1 MAYKYSRKNL
11 PTISGAAGD
20 AYTAD
25 PIGDLNRANEI
36 AEKELRKS
44 DISQRAEMLKSV
56 SGYGDTSYDQEFN
69 DKTDALLLH
78 YADEYAKV
86 TDGLNRGNI
95 DVGEGTAY
103 KQQLMDKLD
112 VYQKFVIASKT
123 VEDVMAKAEGI
134 QKGGVGSLI
143 VGGGIND
150 LEAAEMIHNL
160 WNNPENLE
168 IGGDA
173 DGRGM
178 YLKNTKT
185 GKVINMT
192 EFNQMVGDGKSFLE
206 EIPDFKTNTKTAIDT
221 ILANPN
227 IGEFKYEQTY
237 TNANGSQSKRDM
249 YNVAILRDEFAKA
262 DPWSAILTSSTE
274 ANAAWEWLNG
284 MNQKDKTTGKF
295 RFEGLEGEWYG
306 NEMKTDGSGE
316 YTDRANKQRAALK
329 DALTQYTINTNI
341 PKHQNDEFNVL
352 RSRSLK
358 EKTPEK
364 PTGPGGLGDKNSA
377 DYTELI
383 NINDSWKEAD
393 RLLRNPGVPSP
404 EVGLK
409 NRQKAVDKS
418 ILDMEKYLTN
428 KYRNRSYN
436 GKDIVDFK
444 VEMVD
449 PNDPKKGLHFKPKYK
464 VEVPVTSG
472 VNDNGKPIPV
482 LNEDGSPK
490 MKYATGKP
498 IPVLNEDG
506 SPKMKYATKFASEWF
521 DVYNMDQLTTFEN
534 NLKKQGQDVTNVGTP
549 ALEQNEYLKMLG
561 IPTN

>member
-11 PTISGAAGD
+11 PTISSTAGD

-25 PIGDLNRANEI
+25 PIGDLNKANEI
-36 AEKELRKS
+36 AEKELRKT
-44 DISQRAEMLKSV
+44 DISQRAEMLKSI
-56 SGYGDTSYDQEFN
+56 SGYGDTSYDQQFN

-86 TDGLNRGNI
+86 TDGLNRGTI
-95 DVGEGTAY
+95 DVAEGTAY

-160 WNNPENLE
+160 WNNPESLE
-168 IGGDA
+168 IGGDN

-206 EIPDFKTNTKTAIDT
+206 EIPDFKTNTKTAMDA

-227 IGEFKYEQTY
+227 IGEFKYDQTY
-237 TNANGSQSKRDM
+237 TDANGNQSKRDM

-274 ANAAWEWLNG
+274 SNAAWEWLNG
-284 MNQKDKTTGKF
+284 MNQK
-295 RFEGLEGEWYG
+295 FEGLEGEWYG

-316 YTDRANKQRAALK
+316 YTDRATKQRAALK

-352 RSRSLK
+352 KSRSLK
-358 EKTPEK
+358 EKTTDK
-364 PTGPGGLGDKNSA
+364 STGAGGLGDKNSA
-377 DYTELI
+377 DYSTLKGFNSKILELE
-383 NINDSWKEAD
+383 K
-393 RLLRNPGVPSP
+393 
-404 EVGLK
+404 K
-409 NRQKAVDKS
+409 KAERARTGS
-418 ILDMEKYLTN
+418 GSGILDTQIKEQREAAENFLKRKYS
-428 KYRNRSYN
+428 NRKID
-436 GKDIVDFK
+436 GKFAENFK
-444 VEMVD
+444 VEFIDADD
-449 PNDPKKGLHFKPKYK
+449 PAKGLQFTPYTSVAQFNYLK
-464 VEVPVTSG
+464 EVD
-472 VNDNGKPIPV
+472 DNGKETGMVKKVPELDENGDQVFMLEAILPNPV
-482 LNEDGSPK
+482 RIDDDN
-490 MKYATGKP
+490 
-498 IPVLNEDG
+498 
-506 SPKMKYATKFASEWF
+506 
-521 DVYNMDQLTTFEN
+521 QLVTFEN
-534 NLKKQGQDVTNVGTP
+534 ENVDQPDKINTNAAPEGW
-549 ALEQNEYLKMLG
+549 
-561 IPTN
+561 

>member
-11 PTISGAAGD
+11 PTISGTAGD

-36 AEKELRKS
+36 AEKELRKT

-56 SGYGDTSYDQEFN
+56 SGYGDTSYDQQFN

-86 TDGLNRGNI
+86 TDGLNRGTI

-103 KQQLMDKLD
+103 KQQLMDKLE
-112 VYQKFVIASKT
+112 VYQKFVVASKT

-143 VGGGIND
+143 IGGGIND

-160 WNNPENLE
+160 WNNPESLE

-192 EFNQMVGDGKSFLE
+192 EFNQLVGDGKSFLE
-206 EIPDFKTNTKTAIDT
+206 EIPDFKTNTKTAMDA

-227 IGEFKYEQTY
+227 IGQFKYEQTY
-237 TNANGSQSKRDM
+237 TNADGGSDKRDM
-249 YNVAILRDEFAKA
+249 YDVGVLRKEFAKA

-274 ANAAWEWLNG
+274 SNAAWEWLNG
-284 MNQKDKTTGKF
+284 MNQK
-295 RFEGLEGEWYG
+295 FEGLEGEWYG

-316 YTDRANKQRAALK
+316 YTDRAKKQREFLK
-329 DALTQYTINTNI
+329 GALTEYTINTNI
-341 PKHQNDEFNVL
+341 PADQKGDKFNIL
-352 RSRSLK
+352 RSTSIK

-364 PTGPGGLGDKNSA
+364 PTGTGGLGDKNSA
-377 DYTELI
+377 DYTGLI
-383 NINDSWKEAD
+383 DINKEW
-393 RLLRNPGVPSP
+393 
-404 EVGLK
+404 E
-409 NRQKAVDKS
+409 KAVIGSKGTSQGPSSVSLKEKQQELSKKS
-418 ILDMEKYLTN
+418 ILNMEKYLTD
-428 KYRNRSYN
+428 KYRNRPYD
-436 GKDIVDFK
+436 GKAIVDFK

-449 PNDPKKGLHFKPKYK
+449 PSDPKKGLHFKPYYM
-464 VEVPVTSG
+464 VEQEE
-472 VNDNGKPIPV
+472 KR
-482 LNEDGSPK
+482 LNED
-490 MKYATGKP
+490 TGEFE
-498 IPVLNEDG
+498 PVLSNTG
-506 SPKMKYATKFASEWF
+506 NPVMIKGKQGASEWF
-521 DVYNMDQLTTFEN
+521 DVNNMDQLTTFEN
-534 NLKKQGQDVTNVGTP
+534 NIKKQTQ
-549 ALEQNEYLKMLG
+549 G
-561 IPTN
+561 INTEKESAY

>member
-11 PTISGAAGD
+11 PTISGTAGD

-44 DISQRAEMLKSV
+44 DISQRAETLKSI

-69 DKTDALLLH
+69 DKTDALLLY

-86 TDGLNRGNI
+86 TDGLNRGTI
-95 DVGEGTAY
+95 DVAEGTAY

-206 EIPDFKTNTKTAIDT
+206 EIPDFKTNTKTAMDA

-227 IGEFKYEQTY
+227 IGEFKYDQTY
-237 TNANGSQSKRDM
+237 TDANGNQSKRDM

-284 MNQKDKTTGKF
+284 MNQK
-295 RFEGLEGEWYG
+295 FEGLEGEWYG

-316 YTDRANKQRAALK
+316 YTDRANKQRASLK

-352 RSRSLK
+352 KSRSLK

-364 PTGPGGLGDKNSA
+364 PTGTGDDLDFDGV
-377 DYTELI
+377 DYSELI
-383 NINDSWKEAD
+383 EINDETLKLIPPSKAVPMGEERNYKTVVEYEKGKKSLLNKTESWLKKNLNLKELD
-393 RLLRNPGVPSP
+393 GVPMSGFIVEYVDDENPNKGMRFVPKFDEEIEVPLGKNPNTGKFTLQPGDEGYEDSEKSDKDKVKVVAGKGRAEFNEGFVIGNDLKTFVNYLKKETVSP
-404 EVGLK
+404 NQDPTKG
-409 NRQKAVDKS
+409 
-418 ILDMEKYLTN
+418 MT
-428 KYRNRSYN
+428 
-436 GKDIVDFK
+436 K
-444 VEMVD
+444 VEREEY
-449 PNDPKKGLHFKPKYK
+449 YK
-464 VEVPVTSG
+464 
-472 VNDNGKPIPV
+472 
-482 LNEDGSPK
+482 
-490 MKYATGKP
+490 
-498 IPVLNEDG
+498 
-506 SPKMKYATKFASEWF
+506 
-521 DVYNMDQLTTFEN
+521 
-534 NLKKQGQDVTNVGTP
+534 NL
-549 ALEQNEYLKMLG
+549 YS
-561 IPTN
+561 

>member
-11 PTISGAAGD
+11 PTISSTAGD

-36 AEKELRKS
+36 AEKDLRKS

-56 SGYGDTSYDQEFN
+56 SGYGDTSYDQQFN

-86 TDGLNRGNI
+86 TDGLNRGTI
-95 DVGEGTAY
+95 DVAEGTAY

-112 VYQKFVIASKT
+112 VYQKFVVASKT
-123 VEDVMAKAEGI
+123 VEDVISKSEGI

-143 VGGGIND
+143 TGGGIND
-150 LEAAEMIHNL
+150 LEAAEMIHSL
-160 WNNPENLE
+160 WNNPESLE

-192 EFNQMVGDGKSFLE
+192 EFNQLVGDGKSFLE
-206 EIPDFKTNTKTAIDT
+206 EIPDFKTNTKTAMDA

-227 IGEFKYEQTY
+227 IGQFKYESTY
-237 TNANGSQSKRDM
+237 TDANGSQSKRDM
-249 YNVAILRDEFAKA
+249 YDVNILKQEFTKA
-262 DPWSAILTSSTE
+262 DPWSAILASSTE
-274 ANAAWEWLNG
+274 SNAAWEYLSEVN
-284 MNQKDKTTGKF
+284 MDL
-295 RFEGLEGEWYG
+295 GLEGEWYG
-306 NEMKTDGSGE
+306 NEMKTDGSGQ
-316 YTDRANKQRAALK
+316 YTDKALAQRNVLK
-329 DALTQYTINTNI
+329 NALTEYTINTNI
-341 PKHQNDEFNVL
+341 PADQKGDKLAYDRERFGVK
-352 RSRSLK
+352 RSQSIK
-358 EKTPEK
+358 EKTSKGEK
-364 PTGPGGLGDKNSA
+364 GTGGLGNKNSA

-383 NINDSWKEAD
+383 KINDSWKEAD
-393 RLLRNPGVPSP
+393 RLLRNPNRQLPD
-404 EVGLK
+404 VGIK

-418 ILDMEKYLTN
+418 ILDMEKHLTD

-436 GKDIVDFK
+436 GKDVVDFK

-472 VNDNGKPIPV
+472 VDESGKPIPV
-482 LNEDGSPK
+482 LNK
-490 MKYATGKP
+490 
-498 IPVLNEDG
+498 DG

-534 NLKKQGQDVTNVGTP
+534 NLKQQGQNVTNVGTP

>member
-11 PTISGAAGD
+11 PTISGTAGD

-36 AEKELRKS
+36 AEKELRKT
-44 DISQRAEMLKSV
+44 DISQRAETLKTI
-56 SGYGDTSYDQEFN
+56 SGYGDTSYDQQFN

-86 TDGLNRGNI
+86 TDGLNRGTI

-112 VYQKFVIASKT
+112 VYQKFVVASKT
-123 VEDVMAKAEGI
+123 VEDVIAKAEGI

-143 VGGGIND
+143 IGGGIND

-206 EIPDFKTNTKTAIDT
+206 EIPDFKTNTKTAMDA

-227 IGEFKYEQTY
+227 IGQFKYEQTY
-237 TNANGSQSKRDM
+237 TNANGSSDKRDM
-249 YNVAILRDEFAKA
+249 YDVGILRKEFAKA

-274 ANAAWEWLNG
+274 SNAAWEWLNG
-284 MNQKDKTTGKF
+284 MNQK
-295 RFEGLEGEWYG
+295 FEGLEGEWYG

-316 YTDRANKQRAALK
+316 YTDRAKKQRADLK
-329 DALTQYTINTNI
+329 DALTEYTINTNI
-341 PKHQNDEFNVL
+341 PADQKGDKFDIL
-352 RSRSLK
+352 RSTSIK

-364 PTGPGGLGDKNSA
+364 PTGKGGLGDKNSA
-377 DYTELI
+377 DYSTLKGFNSKILELEKKKAEARKGGFGI
-383 NINDSWKEAD
+383 GTLDTQIKEQRAAAE
-393 RLLRNPGVPSP
+393 NF
-404 EVGLK
+404 LK
-409 NRQKAVDKS
+409 RKYSNRKID
-418 ILDMEKYLTN
+418 
-428 KYRNRSYN
+428 
-436 GKDIVDFK
+436 GKFAENFK
-444 VEMVD
+444 VEYID
-449 PNDPKKGLHFKPKYK
+449 PSDPAKGLQFMAYTSVPQFEFKQELDENGKKVGIPKK
-464 VEVPVTSG
+464 
-472 VNDNGKPIPV
+472 
-482 LNEDGSPK
+482 SPK
-490 MKYATGKP
+490 IDANGDQIFLLESILP
-498 IPVLNEDG
+498 NPVRIDDDN
-506 SPKMKYATKFASEWF
+506 
-521 DVYNMDQLTTFEN
+521 QLITFEN
-534 NLKKQGQDVTNVGTP
+534 ENVDQPDKINTNAAP
-549 ALEQNEYLKMLG
+549 ENW
-561 IPTN
+561 

>member
-11 PTISGAAGD
+11 PTISSTAGD

-25 PIGDLNRANEI
+25 PIGDLNKANEI
-36 AEKELRKS
+36 AEKELRKT
-44 DISQRAEMLKSV
+44 DISQRAEMLKSI
-56 SGYGDTSYDQEFN
+56 SGYGDTSYDQQFN

-86 TDGLNRGNI
+86 TDGLNRGTI
-95 DVGEGTAY
+95 DVAEGTAY

-160 WNNPENLE
+160 WNNPESLE
-168 IGGDA
+168 IGGDN

-206 EIPDFKTNTKTAIDT
+206 EIPDFKTNTKTAMDA

-227 IGEFKYEQTY
+227 IGEFKYDQTY
-237 TNANGSQSKRDM
+237 TDANGNQSKRDM

-274 ANAAWEWLNG
+274 SNAAWEWLNG
-284 MNQKDKTTGKF
+284 TNQK
-295 RFEGLEGEWYG
+295 FEGLEGEWYG

-316 YTDRANKQRAALK
+316 YTDRATKQRAALK

-352 RSRSLK
+352 KSRSLK
-358 EKTPEK
+358 EKTTDK
-364 PTGPGGLGDKNSA
+364 STGTGDDLDFDGVN
-377 DYTELI
+377 YNELI
-383 NINDSWKEAD
+383 DINNKVVNLVEPTP
-393 RLLRNPGVPSP
+393 PGIPITP
-404 EVGLK
+404 
-409 NRQKAVDKS
+409 Q
-418 ILDMEKYLTN
+418 
-428 KYRNRSYN
+428 
-436 GKDIVDFK
+436 
-444 VEMVD
+444 EMVD
-449 PNDPKKGLHFKPKYK
+449 SYALNKKYK
-464 VEVPVTSG
+464 ADKEKYEAVVEKAPKQTEAWLKKNLNLKELDGVPMSGFIVEYVDDENPNKGMRFVPEFDEDVEVPL
-472 VNDNGKPIPV
+472 GKNP
-482 LNEDGSPK
+482 N
-490 MKYATGKP
+490 TGKFTLEP
-498 IPVLNEDG
+498 GDEGYED
-506 SPKMKYATKFASEWF
+506 SEKS
-521 DVYNMDQLTTFEN
+521 D
-534 NLKKQGQDVTNVGTP
+534 KVTNVVSKK
-549 ALEQNEYLKMLG
+549 ARAEFNEGFVIGNDLKTFVNYLKKETAKVTGSDDPEELFK
-561 IPTN
+561 

>member
-11 PTISGAAGD
+11 PTISGTAGD

-36 AEKELRKS
+36 AEKELRKT

-86 TDGLNRGNI
+86 TDGLNRGTI
-95 DVGEGTAY
+95 DVAEGTAY

-123 VEDVMAKAEGI
+123 VEDVIAKSEGI

-160 WNNPENLE
+160 WNNPESLE
-168 IGGDA
+168 IGGDS

-206 EIPDFKTNTKTAIDT
+206 EIPDFKTNTKTAMDA

-227 IGEFKYEQTY
+227 IGEFKYQQTY
-237 TNANGSQSKRDM
+237 TNANGSSSKRDM
-249 YNVAILRDEFAKA
+249 YNVAVLRDEFTKA
-262 DPWSAILTSSTE
+262 DPWSAILASSTE
-274 ANAAWEWLNG
+274 SNAAWEWLNG
-284 MNQKDKTTGKF
+284 MNQK
-295 RFEGLEGEWYG
+295 FEGLEGEWYG

-316 YTDRANKQRAALK
+316 YTDRATKQRSALK

-341 PKHQNDEFNVL
+341 PKHQNDEFSVL
-352 RSRSLK
+352 KSRSFNQKTNNKPKGEGDDLDFDGVNYNELIDINNESINLVEPKFDDKDLTNPSQIIKNTKAQAEFDSKKKSLLSKTESWLKKNLNLK
-358 EKTPEK
+358 ELDGIPMSGFIVEYVD
-364 PTGPGGLGDKNSA
+364 DKNPNKGMRFVPKF
-377 DYTELI
+377 DEEV
-383 NINDSWKEAD
+383 KV
-393 RLLRNPGVPSP
+393 RLGKNP
-404 EVGLK
+404 
-409 NRQKAVDKS
+409 
-418 ILDMEKYLTN
+418 
-428 KYRNRSYN
+428 
-436 GKDIVDFK
+436 
-444 VEMVD
+444 
-449 PNDPKKGLHFKPKYK
+449 
-464 VEVPVTSG
+464 
-472 VNDNGKPIPV
+472 
-482 LNEDGSPK
+482 
-490 MKYATGKP
+490 ATGKFTLQP
-498 IPVLNEDG
+498 GDEGYEDSEKSADKDDTVSVVAGKARAEFNEG
-506 SPKMKYATKFASEWF
+506 F
-521 DVYNMDQLTTFEN
+521 DIGNDLKTFVN
-534 NLKKQGQDVTNVGTP
+534 YLKKETAEVTGSDDP
-549 ALEQNEYLKMLG
+549 EGLF
-561 IPTN
+561 

>member
-11 PTISGAAGD
+11 PTISSAAGD

-44 DISQRAEMLKSV
+44 DISQRAEMLQSV
-56 SGYGDTSYDQEFN
+56 SGYGDTSYDQQFN

-86 TDGLNRGNI
+86 TDGLNRGTI

-123 VEDVMAKAEGI
+123 VEDVMAKSEGI

-143 VGGGIND
+143 IGGGIND

-160 WNNPENLE
+160 WNNPESLE

-206 EIPDFKTNTKTAIDT
+206 EIPDFKTNTKTAMDA

-227 IGEFKYEQTY
+227 IGEFKYDQTY
-237 TNANGSQSKRDM
+237 TDANGNQSKRDM
-249 YNVAILRDEFAKA
+249 YNVAILRNEFAKA

-284 MNQKDKTTGKF
+284 MNQK
-295 RFEGLEGEWYG
+295 FEGLEGEWYG

-316 YTDRANKQRAALK
+316 YTDRAKKQQEALK

-352 RSRSLK
+352 RSRSFNQ
-358 EKTPEK
+358 KTNNK
-364 PTGPGGLGDKNSA
+364 PTGTGDDLDFDGVNYNELIDINNEAINLVEPEFDDKDLTNPSQIIKNTKAQAEFDSKKKSLLSKTEAWLKKNLNLKELDGIPMSGFIVEYVDDENPNKGMRFVPKFDEEIEVPLGKDKNGKFTLEPGDEGYEDSEKSGKKKVKVVA
-377 DYTELI
+377 GQGRAEFNEGFDI
-383 NINDSWKEAD
+383 GND
-393 RLLRNPGVPSP
+393 
-404 EVGLK
+404 LK
-409 NRQKAVDKS
+409 
-418 ILDMEKYLTN
+418 T
-428 KYRNRSYN
+428 
-436 GKDIVDFK
+436 F
-444 VEMVD
+444 
-449 PNDPKKGLHFKPKYK
+449 
-464 VEVPVTSG
+464 
-472 VNDNGKPIPV
+472 VN
-482 LNEDGSPK
+482 
-490 MKYATGKP
+490 Y
-498 IPVLNEDG
+498 
-506 SPKMKYATKFASEWF
+506 
-521 DVYNMDQLTTFEN
+521 
-534 NLKKQGQDVTNVGTP
+534 LKKETAEVTGSDDP
-549 ALEQNEYLKMLG
+549 EELFK
-561 IPTN
+561 

>member
-11 PTISGAAGD
+11 PTISSTAGD

-25 PIGDLNRANEI
+25 PIGDLNKANEI
-36 AEKELRKS
+36 AEKELRKT
-44 DISQRAEMLKSV
+44 DISQRAEMLKSI
-56 SGYGDTSYDQEFN
+56 SGYGDTSYDQQFN

-86 TDGLNRGNI
+86 TDGLNRGTI
-95 DVGEGTAY
+95 DVAEGTAY

-160 WNNPENLE
+160 WNNPESLE
-168 IGGDA
+168 IGGDN

-206 EIPDFKTNTKTAIDT
+206 EIPDFKTNTKTAMDA

-227 IGEFKYEQTY
+227 IGEFKYDQTY
-237 TNANGSQSKRDM
+237 TDANGNQSKRDM

-274 ANAAWEWLNG
+274 SNAAWEWLNG
-284 MNQKDKTTGKF
+284 TNQK
-295 RFEGLEGEWYG
+295 FEGLEGEWYG

-316 YTDRANKQRAALK
+316 YTDRATKQRAALK

-352 RSRSLK
+352 KSRSLK
-358 EKTPEK
+358 EKTTDK
-364 PTGPGGLGDKNSA
+364 STGAGDDLDFDGVN
-377 DYTELI
+377 YNELI
-383 NINDSWKEAD
+383 DINNKAVNLVEPEFDDEDLTNPSQIIKNTKAMAEFDSKKKSLLNQTEAWLNKNLNLKELD
-393 RLLRNPGVPSP
+393 GVPMSGFIVEYVDDENP
-404 EVGLK
+404 NKGMRFVPKFDKEIEVPL
-409 NRQKAVDKS
+409 
-418 ILDMEKYLTN
+418 
-428 KYRNRSYN
+428 
-436 GKDIVDFK
+436 GKD
-444 VEMVD
+444 
-449 PNDPKKGLHFKPKYK
+449 P
-464 VEVPVTSG
+464 
-472 VNDNGKPIPV
+472 
-482 LNEDGSPK
+482 
-490 MKYATGKP
+490 ATGKFTLEP
-498 IPVLNEDG
+498 GDEGYEDSEKHDKNKVNVVSKKARAEFNEGFVIGNDL
-506 SPKMKYATKFASEWF
+506 K
-521 DVYNMDQLTTFEN
+521 TFVN
-534 NLKKQGQDVTNVGTP
+534 YLKKETAKVTGSDDP
-549 ALEQNEYLKMLG
+549 EGLF
-561 IPTN
+561 